1 MIRISAFRSVPPFA
15 QGAVRDF
22 RVRWALEE
30 AGLPYEVRLLGQGD
44 QKSDSYRDLQ
54 PFGQV
59 PSFEDGELTL
69 FESGAIVLHI
79 AEKSGALLP
88 RTKKGAHARGP
99 GCSRRSTPSS
109 RTFRSLRDRSVLA
122 RTGVDEGTPPD
133 GGEDGAPAA
142 RRTHR
147 RDGGTRLSGGSLHRG
162 RSDDVGGAAHPASH
176 QDTRRLPLAAAYRT
190 RCEARPA
197 FKRAIDAQMKQF
209 DKRRNRA
216 GCRTV
221 RPAGNHSHVSTMPA
235 VEPDAPRTLWPCG
248 SARYSSERISIRR
261 EAVRLNSFAS

>member
-79 AEKSGALLP
+79 AEKSGARCP
-88 RTKKGAHARGP
+88 RTKKAAHARGP
-99 GCSRRSTPSS
+99 EYSRRSTPSS
-109 RTFRSLRDRSVLA
+109 PTSRSLRES
-122 RTGVDEGTPPD
+122 TC
-133 GGEDGAPAA
+133 
-142 RRTHR
+142 
-147 RDGGTRLSGGSLHRG
+147 SGPGRRG
-162 RSDDVGGAAHPASH
+162 RRSGARWSRRWCAS
-176 QDTRRLPLAAAYRT
+176 
-190 RCEARPA
+190 
-197 FKRAIDAQMKQF
+197 
-209 DKRRNRA
+209 
-216 GCRTV
+216 
-221 RPAGNHSHVSTMPA
+221 
-235 VEPDAPRTLWPCG
+235 G
-248 SARYSSERISIRR
+248 SA
-261 EAVRLNSFAS
+261 NSPTR